1 MTAATLIAEWEKNQ
15 RETLRVRLD
24 EYQGRAIVDL
34 RVWYD
39 DGGTLKP
46 GRSGLTIST
55 RHLPQLAEALAKAL
69 ATATASGL
77 IAGNAPQNE

>member
-1 MTAATLIAEWEKNQ
+1 MTAATLIAEWQKNA

-46 GRSGLTIST
+46 GRAGLTLAV
-55 RHLPQLAEALAKAL
+55 RHLPEMAEALGKAL
-69 ATATASGL
+69 ESATASGL
-77 IAGNAPQNE
+77 IAGNASQNE